1 MRALSFLFLLVLPFC
16 VLAQSY
22 PSKPVRLVVPFP
34 PGGGFDG
41 IARPF
46 AEKLGTALGQPIVV
60 ENKPGAAGNV
70 GAAFAAQQP
79 ADGYTLLFANDF
91 LATNPPMYK
100 APGYDPLKDFAPITR
115 VGTTP
120 TAIAANPN
128 LAAKDVKELAALSK
142 KKPLNF
148 GTPGMGSVP
157 HLVGEL
163 INLEGAMALAH
174 VPYKGTGPAITDTI
188 GGQIELVITT
198 LSSLTPHIRAGKLR
212 GVAVVQPKRAGS
224 MPELAT
230 LAESGGPAISAEIWY
245 GLFVPAGVPADIRKR
260 LHEASVQALAQPD
273 LVERLRKAGYEV
285 ASSSPEALGTLL
297 KGELAK
303 WTRVVNDAK
312 IPRE

>member
-1 MRALSFLFLLVLPFC
+1 MRLRSLVFLLVFPLSVF
-16 VLAQSY
+16 AQY
-22 PSKPVRLVVPFP
+22 PAKPVRMIVPFP

-46 AEKLGTALGQPIVV
+46 AEKLGAALGQPIVV

-100 APGYDPLKDFAPITR
+100 APGYDPLKDFMPISR

-128 LAAKDVKELAALSK
+128 VQAKDAKELGALSK
-142 KKPLNF
+142 RKPLNF

-163 INLEGAMALAH
+163 INLEGAMALVH

-212 GVAVVQPKRAGS
+212 GIAVVQPKRASG
-224 MPELAT
+224 MPQLPT
-230 LAESGGPAISAEIWY
+230 LAESGVPAISAEIWY
-245 GLFVPAGVPADIRKR
+245 GLFVPAGVAPDIRRR

-273 LVERLRKAGYEV
+273 LVERLQKAGYEV
-285 ASSSPEALGTLL
+285 GSSSPEALGALL
-297 KGELAK
+297 KSELAK
-303 WTRVVNDAK
+303 WTRVVAEAK